1 MSYESVWG
9 HHSILKLILLSI
21 TWLINGFF
29 YPPNYPPYVFG
40 FWPTLALNNFL
51 CNARPHA
58 RQCVLVSTEA
68 LVRIAGW
75 GLSVRIF
82 DASACCAHAYTHA
95 PRRPVSDVYL
105 RAAVACHAPC
115 QTIWLK
121 APTSLRKCVFEGLA
135 LGSWSRFKV
144 VEALKLILSN
154 AQPRVTEN
162 L

>member
-1 MSYESVWG
+1 MEQMHSSGPKRKIKNLVETQSKSRYTGQEAPVAQLDRALPSEGRGQRFESSRV
-9 HHSILKLILLSI
+9 HHLISKLISI
-21 TWLINGFF
+21 SIIYRVDGYF

-82 DASACCAHAYTHA
+82 DASAC
-95 PRRPVSDVYL
+95 
-105 RAAVACHAPC
+105 
-115 QTIWLK
+115 
-121 APTSLRKCVFEGLA
+121 
-135 LGSWSRFKV
+135 
-144 VEALKLILSN
+144 
-154 AQPRVTEN
+154 
-162 L
+162 